1 MIPKS
6 SRTGGGG
13 AAGRWA
19 RTAGLLGLSVLT
31 LLLACG
37 GALAAEDAKQ
47 KDDAVKLEA
56 VKVTANKME
65 EDPMDVPQNIT
76 VISDVDIEEKGMKD
90 IKDVINSVPG
100 MSNIA
105 NGHGNQV
112 NFRGLNASVF
122 TQNNPVALYVDGV
135 GYSNSNGFDASLV
148 NVERVEVLHGA
159 QSTLYGKDAMGA
171 VINVI
176 SKDPTNEWQGTVG
189 AEGGSWWYGKGTVSL
204 NGPLVEDNLYL
215 GFGGQYQRDE
225 GWIKNEHADM
235 EDDANRK
242 RNVRANTFLLWTPE
256 SNDKLK
262 VRLAVRHDQ
271 DKHYWND
278 EYDMGAGKD
287 LSSFSADDAKHVN
300 YDVDTWSKVTDD
312 FQTAKVEY
320 EYTACKLDSITT
332 HKTQKVKGI
341 YDADFGNDPLYDGMT
356 MYDDGKSELWSQ
368 EFRFA
373 SSEAEGFRWTAGVYG
388 DSGSSS
394 KGPYGQQGYSLG
406 VPYDYDA
413 RSKQDS
419 DTLATFGQF
428 MIPLGSGF
436 ELTLGGRAQRIR
448 KSINMTFYQ
457 TNLTTG
463 ALVYSYHMEG
473 DKTENALL
481 PKAALTYDI
490 NDNWASYASYS
501 HGYMPGGFNDFAM
514 AGSLADNTF
523 KPEKSRNYEMGV
535 KAGYDTVQMSADVFY
550 MDIEDIHVYKI
561 TGGMFTTDNAKK
573 AHSMGS
579 EFQITYLPFETV
591 ELSAGGSV
599 IRARY
604 DDYDVGTKNLRGER
618 IEQTPDYSL
627 MLGAAY
633 HDPSGFYA
641 RADGRHFGIRSFYNS
656 SSQNFTTADPYTV
669 VDGRVGYR
677 IDDFDVYAY
686 MKNIF
691 NEGYVTG
698 YRANGLISMA
708 GVGEPRNMGV
718 GVNYS
723 F

>member
-1 MIPKS
+1 MKPKK
-6 SRTGGGG
+6 GGVARVAKLFLFSALSLFLLVGG
-13 AAGRWA
+13 A
-19 RTAGLLGLSVLT
+19 V
-31 LLLACG
+31 
-37 GALAAEDAKQ
+37 AAEEEEK
-47 KDDAVKLEA
+47 KDTVKLEA

-76 VISDVDIEEKGMKD
+76 VMDDTEIDEKGMKG

-100 MSNIA
+100 MAFIDS
-105 NGHGNQV
+105 GHGTMV
-112 NFRGLNASVF
+112 NFRGLNPSMF

-176 SKDPTNEWQGTVG
+176 SKEPTNEWRGSVG
-189 AEGGSWWYGKGTVSL
+189 AEGGSWWYGKGTFSVD
-204 NGPLVEDNLYL
+204 GPLVEDNLFL

-225 GWIKNEHADM
+225 GWIKNDHADM

-242 RNVRANTFLLWTPE
+242 RQVRTNTFLLWTPE

-262 VRLAVRHDQ
+262 VRFSVRHDE
-271 DKHYWND
+271 DKRYWNN
-278 EYDMGAGKD
+278 EYNMGAGKD
-287 LSSFSADDAKHVN
+287 LSSFSADEAKHVN
-300 YDVDTWSKVTDD
+300 YDVDTWNKVTDD
-312 FQTAKVEY
+312 FQSAKVEY

-332 HKTQKVKGI
+332 HKTQKIKSV
-341 YDADFGNDPLYDGMT
+341 YDADFGNNPLYDGMS
-356 MYDDGKSELWSQ
+356 MFDDGKSELWSQ
-368 EFRFA
+368 EFRL
-373 SSEAEGFRWTAGVYG
+373 SSAETEGFRWTAGLYG
-388 DSGSSS
+388 DSDRSS
-394 KGPYGQQGYSLG
+394 KGPYGQQGFSVG

-413 RSKQDS
+413 RSKQDGS
-419 DTLATFGQF
+419 TLATFGQF
-428 MIPLGSGF
+428 MIPVGGGF

-448 KSINMTFYQ
+448 KSIDMTFYQ

-463 ALVYSYHMEG
+463 VLAYSYHMQG

-490 NDNWASYASYS
+490 NDNWTSYASYS

-523 KPEKSRNYEMGV
+523 RPEKSKNYELGV
-535 KAGYDTVQMSADVFY
+535 KAGYDSLQMSADLFY
-550 MDIEDIHVYKI
+550 MDIKDIHVYKI
-561 TGGMFTTDNAKK
+561 IGGMFVTDNAKK
-573 AHSMGS
+573 AYSLGG
-579 EFQITYLPFETV
+579 EFQVTYLPFDTV

-604 DDYDVGTKNLRGER
+604 EDYDVGAKNLKGER

-641 RADGRHFGIRSFYNS
+641 RADGRHYGIRSFYDGS
-656 SSQNFTTADPYTV
+656 TMNFTTADPYTV
-669 VDGRVGYR
+669 LDGRVGYR
-677 IDDFDVYAY
+677 LDDLDVYAY

-698 YRANGLISMA
+698 FRANSVISIA
-708 GVGEPRNMGV
+708 GVGEPRNMGA
-718 GVNYS
+718 GILYH